1 MNLRG
6 LINLLVLSGKQL
18 ARHRVR
24 SLLTLAGVA
33 IGMFLFAAV
42 ETLQSSL
49 RRATEATADDTT
61 LVVYRENRFCPATSR
76 LPEHYL
82 NDIRGIDGVAEAIP
96 IQIVVNNCGA
106 SLDIVAFRGV
116 SPEELTN
123 FAPEI
128 ELQSGSLSK
137 WKDRT
142 DAALI
147 GRNLAR
153 RRGLTVGDRFDA
165 AGVTVYVAGIIS
177 SGGPQD
183 ENVAYVHLPF
193 LQQASRFGLGVVTQF
208 NVKVTSATQLD
219 KVARAIDRRF
229 AADSHP
235 TDTRPEKAFFAHAAS
250 ELVELIGFTRWLGLA
265 AVVAVMGL
273 VANTILLTV
282 RSRVSDHAV
291 MMTLGYPDSAVGW
304 LVLSEGLLLGLVGGV
319 GGICIAMGFLHW
331 QSITV
336 GNEGLTMAFV
346 PDVRV
351 VWRGL
356 LVALALGL
364 AAGVYPAWIA
374 TRQSIV
380 RSLREA

>member
-1 MNLRG
+1 MS
-6 LINLLVLSGKQL
+6 LIGALNLLGLAGKQL
-18 ARHRVR
+18 TRHRTR

-33 IGMFLFAAV
+33 IGMFLFATV

-49 RRATEATADDTT
+49 RRATQATADDTT

-82 NDIRGIDGVAEAIP
+82 SEISRIEGVAEVIP

-116 SPEELTN
+116 PPENLLR
-123 FAPEI
+123 FAPEM
-128 ELQSGSLSK
+128 ELLAGSTDK
-137 WKDRT
+137 WMERM

-153 RRGLTVGDRFDA
+153 RRGLSVGDRFDA

-177 SGGPQD
+177 SDGPQD
-183 ENVAYVHLPF
+183 DNVAYVHLPF
-193 LQQASRFGLGVVTQF
+193 LQQASRIGLGVVTQF
-208 NVKVTSATQLD
+208 NVKVRSADLLD
-219 KVARAIDRRF
+219 SVAKAIDGQF
-229 AADSHP
+229 ASDSHP
-235 TDTRPEKAFFAHAAS
+235 TDTRPEKSFFAQTAK

-291 MMTLGYPDSAVGW
+291 MMTLGYPDLAIGW
-304 LVLSEGLLLGLVGGV
+304 LVLAEGLLLGLAGGSAGV
-319 GGICIAMGFLHW
+319 GAAMGFLNW

-346 PDVRV
+346 PDLQV
-351 VWRGL
+351 VWRGM
-356 LVALALGL
+356 LVALVMGF
-364 AAGVYPAWIA
+364 AAGLYPAWIA

-380 RSLREA
+380 RSLRDT